1 MNADKTDLADLRG
14 FLSQKN
20 QIRVNPYN
28 PLNLCSQHSL
38 QHHRLFLPPLPFGI

>member
-20 QIRVNPYN
+20 QIRVNPRK
-28 PLNLCSQHSL
+28 SVFSA
-38 QHHRLFLPPLPFGI
+38 